1 MRIGD
6 FWGPLIFCLLLAT
19 ALSLREDQS
28 VYLFTLVF
36 LFVWG
41 GASVVYANAQLL
53 GVPLS
58 FMQTVCRLG
67 YALSPLAA
75 IALLSTLLLNYIPVL
90 GTLVT
95 AGAGSWSFTAGSKMI
110 WEGQEQHTE
119 KKYLALYP
127 VLLYYLSLTFLCIL
141 S

>member
-1 MRIGD
+1 MIGD

-19 ALSLREDQS
+19 ALSLREEQS

-41 GASVVYANAQLL
+41 GAFVVYANAQLL
-53 GVPLS
+53 SVPLS

-75 IALLSTLLLNYIPVL
+75 VALLATLILNYVPIL
-90 GTLVT
+90 GTLSTV
-95 AGAGSWSFTAGSKMI
+95 GAGSWSMLAASRMV
-110 WEGQEQHTE
+110 WEGQEAHAE
-119 KKYLALYP
+119 KKYLVLYP
-127 VLLYYLSLTFLCIL
+127 VVLYYLVLSFLCIL